1 MKYIQY
7 ECLPQASTTRCSL
20 TVEAVQLYS
29 TFSSWYGSCNCTLRC
44 LANQSHRCIDDASIG
59 RGSVLLAEAR
69 ITDLSSPEHLA
80 PKGKARPGPPLAPP
94 STVGKMGSK
103 RDAKAKRKQ
112 HANRSYSSWLQCSSE
127 YSCPSRAPSSWS
139 CIWHTSASLLTLL
152 SLCMAAA

>member
-1 MKYIQY
+1 MY
-7 ECLPQASTTRCSL
+7 QASTTAVCSL
-20 TVEAVQLYS
+20 TVEAYYS
-29 TFSSWYGSCNCTLRC
+29 CSLVHGTDRAIARC
-44 LANQSHRCIDDASIG
+44 VAAPTKAIDASIG